1 MKLGLRTKLIGTLV
15 GAIVISSAIS
25 AIAARQTMATDLNK
39 LAAQQVASGSTGY
52 AGYWDQKRDSVKLLV
67 TQAAINETVR
77 RATAAHNVKGLAA
90 TLTGIARQGGLSF
103 LTVVDARGNVIARAN
118 AGPSGVKVPS
128 PFIDRALS
136 GETLSTAA
144 KLSHD
149 ELEPEQLVPQI
160 SATTSGREGV
170 PEGLGII
177 SATPVSDVNERT
189 IGAVY
194 GGILMNHYYDVV
206 DQSAHAL
213 GGKAAVIFGGEIV
226 SSSVSRP
233 DGTRLVDEQAPEALR
248 EPKTA
253 FSGID
258 REGGVDYLVH
268 VEPILNDQNEVIASR
283 WFGVPLATFTDVQQ
297 HTLVSLLLWGLVGIL
312 IGLAIALP
320 VVERVSRRLVA
331 RSRQVR
337 ESAKE
342 LSVVIVGSEV
352 SGDHVA
358 QTRAAVER
366 QGDLLMQAATEAHAA
381 PSTEAYAALASASA
395 TSSGPAVAAR
405 HGVSEKLLAASA
417 LNAEILGDIVVIDTL
432 ASEMAERTQQAVAR
446 VHELSDVAAGLDELV
461 TGSK

>member
-1 MKLGLRTKLIGTLV
+1 MKFGLRTKLVGTLV

-25 AIAARQTMATDLNK
+25 AVAARQTMATDLNK
-39 LAAQQVASGSTGY
+39 LAAQQVAGGATGY

-67 TQAAINETVR
+67 TQAAINETIR
-77 RATAAHNVKGLAA
+77 RATAAHNGKRLGD

-103 LTVVDARGNVIARAN
+103 LTVVDAHGKVVARAN
-118 AGPSGVKVPS
+118 AGPAGVKLPS

-136 GETLSTAA
+136 GETVNTAA

-170 PEGLGII
+170 PEGLGVI
-177 SATPVSDVNERT
+177 SATPISDANERT

-206 DQSAHAL
+206 DQAAHAL
-213 GGKAAVIFGGEIV
+213 GGKAAVIFGGEVV
-226 SSSVSRP
+226 SSSVPRP

-248 EPKTA
+248 QPKTA

-258 REGGVDYLVH
+258 REGGIDYLVR
-268 VEPILNDQNEVIASR
+268 VEPILNDQNDVIASR
-283 WFGVPLATFTDVQQ
+283 WFGVPLATFSDVQQ

-320 VVERVSRRLVA
+320 VVERISRQLAA

-337 ESAKE
+337 DSAKE
-342 LSVVIVGSEV
+342 LAVVIVGSEV

-358 QTRAAVER
+358 QTRDAVER
-366 QGDLLMQAATEAHAA
+366 QGELLMQAATEAHA
-381 PSTEAYAALASASA
+381 PSEAR
-395 TSSGPAVAAR
+395 TSGPDSAMHGGRLTAVHR
-405 HGVSEKLLAASA
+405 GVSEKLLAASA
-417 LNAEILGDIVVIDTL
+417 LNAEILGDVVVIDTL
-432 ASEMAERTQQAVAR
+432 ATEMAERTQQAVAR
-446 VHELSDVAAGLDELV
+446 VNELRDVAAGLDELV
-461 TGSK
+461 AGSK